1 MAFEFAIN
9 QDGAMSNGDLPEGF
23 WAWFLGTIGVVVGTL
38 ATTVAALF
46 KINESKNEKAI
57 SDQSK
62 EIASFQTE
70 LKLVRENLSS
80 VEIARLECEQDRA
93 KLAAKCE
100 IFESRLSRLEKQ
112 A

>member
-1 MAFEFAIN
+1 ML
-9 QDGAMSNGDLPEGF
+9 SNGGLPEGF

-46 KINESKNEKAI
+46 KINEAKNEKSIA
-57 SDQSK
+57 DQAK
-62 EIASFQTE
+62 EIAAFQTE
-70 LKLVRENLSS
+70 LKFVRENLST
-80 VEIARLECEQDRA
+80 VETARLECEQDRA

-100 IFESRLSRLEKQ
+100 IFEDRLTRLEQ